1 MPILAQCRVCIN
13 GMNVATHH
21 TIGTCCTCCPY
32 KVWKTGASK
41 NVRSRPEF
49 PWVAPRRQLAIED
62 MIKFENVSMVYEPK
76 QRNAALNDVSI
87 EVNRGEFAFLVGES
101 GSGKSTFLSLIL
113 REKRAT
119 NGAVYVAGQNLNRIP
134 SRRVPKLRRDIGFV
148 FQDFRL
154 LRERTVF
161 DNVAFAMEVI
171 GASRA
176 QIRDRV
182 PDALRMVGLEDKARR
197 KPTELS
203 GGEQQRVGIARAIVN
218 KPSILLADEP
228 TGNLDRKNSVEVMNV
243 LDRINQNGTTVLMAT
258 HAHELVSEFRHRV
271 IELSKG
277 SVVRDEADGQYT
289 AMTTV
294 INQDG
299 SRELLTGEAA
309 MEASSEAAMN
319 EEKDERQ

>member
-1 MPILAQCRVCIN
+1 
-13 GMNVATHH
+13 
-21 TIGTCCTCCPY
+21 
-32 KVWKTGASK
+32 
-41 NVRSRPEF
+41 
-49 PWVAPRRQLAIED
+49 

-76 QRNAALNDVSI
+76 QKNAALDDVSI
-87 EVNRGEFAFLVGES
+87 EINRGEFAFLVGES
-101 GSGKSTFLSLIL
+101 GSGKSTFLSLVL

-119 NGAVYVAGQNLNRIP
+119 DGAVYVAGQNLNRIP
-134 SRRVPKLRRDIGFV
+134 SRRVPKLRRNIGFV

-176 QIRDRV
+176 QIRERV
-182 PDALRMVGLEDKARR
+182 PDALKLVGLEDKARR

-218 KPSILLADEP
+218 KPAILLADEP
-228 TGNLDRKNSVEVMNV
+228 TGNLDRKNSIEVMNV

-271 IELSKG
+271 IELNSG
-277 SVVRDEADGQYT
+277 RVVRDEAQGQYT
-289 AMTTV
+289 PMTTV
-294 INQDG
+294 VNQDG
-299 SRELLTGEAA
+299 SRALLFGDASAEPNDEREPLEA
-309 MEASSEAAMN
+309 MDEK
-319 EEKDERQ
+319 KDEDQ

>member
-1 MPILAQCRVCIN
+1 MLDIQPGSQR
-13 GMNVATHH
+13 
-21 TIGTCCTCCPY
+21 
-32 KVWKTGASK
+32 
-41 NVRSRPEF
+41 
-49 PWVAPRRQLAIED
+49 APQRELAIED
-62 MIKFENVSMVYEPK
+62 MIKFENVSMVYDAK
-76 QRNAALNDVSI
+76 ARHAALDDITI

-101 GSGKSTFLSLIL
+101 GSGKSTFLSLVL

-119 NGAVYVAGQNLNRIP
+119 EGAVFVAGQNLNRIP
-134 SRRVPKLRRDIGFV
+134 SWRVPKLRRDIGFV

-182 PDALRMVGLEDKARR
+182 PDALKLVGLEDKARR
-197 KPTELS
+197 KPHELS

-228 TGNLDRKNSVEVMNV
+228 TGNLDRRNSVEVMNV

-258 HAHELVSEFRHRV
+258 HAHELVSEYRHRV
-271 IELSKG
+271 IELRSG
-277 SVVRDEADGQYT
+277 QVVRDEAEGQYT
-289 AMTTV
+289 PMTTV
-294 INQDG
+294 VNQDG
-299 SRELLTGEAA
+299 SRALFFGQDAA
-309 MEASSEAAMN
+309 
-319 EEKDERQ
+319 EEQHDTTEDEDQ

>member
-1 MPILAQCRVCIN
+1 
-13 GMNVATHH
+13 
-21 TIGTCCTCCPY
+21 
-32 KVWKTGASK
+32 
-41 NVRSRPEF
+41 
-49 PWVAPRRQLAIED
+49 

-76 QRNAALNDVSI
+76 QQNAALDDVNI
-87 EVNRGEFAFLVGES
+87 EINRGEFAFLVGES
-101 GSGKSTFLSLIL
+101 GSGKSTFLSLVL
-113 REKRAT
+113 REKRST
-119 NGAVYVAGQNLNRIP
+119 DGAVYVAGQNLNRIS
-134 SRRVPKLRRDIGFV
+134 SRRVPKLRRNIGFV

-182 PDALRMVGLEDKARR
+182 PDALRLVGLEGKARR

-228 TGNLDRKNSVEVMNV
+228 TGNLDRKNSIEVMNV

-258 HAHELVSEFRHRV
+258 HAHELVSEYRHRV

-277 SVVRDEADGQYT
+277 RIIRDEVEGQYT
-289 AMTTV
+289 KMTTV
-294 INQDG
+294 VKQDG
-299 SRELLTGEAA
+299 SRALLFGENSTLD
-309 MEASSEAAMN
+309 EA
-319 EEKDERQ
+319 EEGVTTSDEKKDED

>member
-1 MPILAQCRVCIN
+1 
-13 GMNVATHH
+13 
-21 TIGTCCTCCPY
+21 
-32 KVWKTGASK
+32 
-41 NVRSRPEF
+41 
-49 PWVAPRRQLAIED
+49 
-62 MIKFENVSMVYEPK
+62 MVYDAK
-76 QRNAALNDVSI
+76 ASQAALNDVTI
-87 EVNRGEFAFLVGES
+87 EINRGDFAFLVGES
-101 GSGKSTFLSLIL
+101 GSGKSTFLSLVL

-119 NGAVYVAGQNLNRIP
+119 QGAVYVAGQNLNRIP

-182 PDALRMVGLEDKARR
+182 PDALKMVGLADKGRR

-228 TGNLDRKNSVEVMNV
+228 TGNLDRKNSIEVMNV

-258 HAHELVSEFRHRV
+258 HAHELVSEYRHRV
-271 IELSKG
+271 IELSRG
-277 SVVRDEADGQYT
+277 EIIRDENQGLYT
-289 AMTTV
+289 QMTTV
-294 INQDG
+294 VNPDG
-299 SRELLTGEAA
+299 TRALLFGEEAA
-309 MEASSEAAMN
+309 AEDTATEEEADDT
-319 EEKDERQ
+319 KGDDK